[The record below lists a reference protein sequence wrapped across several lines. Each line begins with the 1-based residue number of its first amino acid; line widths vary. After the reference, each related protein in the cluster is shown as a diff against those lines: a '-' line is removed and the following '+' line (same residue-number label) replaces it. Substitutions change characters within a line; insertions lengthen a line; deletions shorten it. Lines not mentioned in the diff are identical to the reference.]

1 MNGERLIMNVF
12 KNFTAAIFLLG
23 LLFCSAY
30 SAYSQT
36 TTPATLTKAERKQI
50 VDYLK
55 STRDKVLKNNEGLSE
70 AQLNFKAAP
79 DKWSVREVTQHL
91 ALAENFLFEMITN
104 QVMKTPET
112 PEKHA
117 AVTGMEAKIIQNV
130 PDRTSKFKAP
140 EPIVPSDS
148 RVPGNAAETF
158 KTRRN
163 NTIKFIKNTKENLRA
178 HFMDTPGMGPADAWQ
193 WFFFIA
199 AHSERHNKQI
209 EEVKANPNFPKK

>member
-1 MNGERLIMNVF
+1 MKRLSFLIFAVLF
-12 KNFTAAIFLLG
+12 FTFAVNAQN
-23 LLFCSAY
+23 A
-30 SAYSQT
+30 
-36 TTPATLTKAERKQI
+36 PAPTTLTKAERPQI
-50 VDYLK
+50 IDYLK
-55 STRDKVLKNNEGLSE
+55 SSRDKVLKNNEGLSE
-70 AQLNFKAAP
+70 AQLNFKPGP
-79 DKWSVREVTQHL
+79 DRWSVREVTQHL
-91 ALAENFLFEMITN
+91 ALAENFLFDLIMN

-112 PEKHA
+112 PEKSADA
-117 AVTGMEAKIIQNV
+117 AGKESKIMQVI

-148 RVPGNAAETF
+148 RVPGNAADTF

-163 NTIKFIKNTKENLRA
+163 NTIKFIKETKENLRA

-209 EEVKANPNFPKK
+209 EEVKADPNFPKK

>member
-1 MNGERLIMNVF
+1 MKRLSLLI
-12 KNFTAAIFLLG
+12 FTG
-23 LLFCSAY
+23 LFFTFAVNAQNTSAP
-30 SAYSQT
+30 T
-36 TTPATLTKAERKQI
+36 TLTKAERQQI
-50 VDYLK
+50 IDYLK

-70 AQLNFKAAP
+70 AQLNFKSAP
-79 DKWSVREVTQHL
+79 DRWSVREVTQHL
-91 ALAENFLFEMITN
+91 ALAENFLFDLIMN

-112 PEKHA
+112 PEKSADA
-117 AVTGMEAKIIQNV
+117 AGKELKIMQVI

-148 RVPGNAAETF
+148 RVPGSAAATF
-158 KTRRN
+158 KERRD
-163 NTIKFIKNTKENLRA
+163 NTIKFLKETKENLRV

-209 EEVKANPNFPKK
+209 EEVKADPNFPKK

>member
-1 MNGERLIMNVF
+1 MVRGEFMKLF
-12 KNFTAAIFLLG
+12 KNFLTFLFALNIVFGAALI
-23 LLFCSAY
+23 AN
-30 SAYSQT
+30 AQAT
-36 TTPATLTKAERKQI
+36 QPTTLTKAERKQI
-50 VDYLK
+50 IDYLK
-55 STRDKVLKNNEGLSE
+55 STRDRVLKNNKGLSE

-79 DKWSVREVTQHL
+79 DRWSVREVTQHL
-91 ALAENFLFEMITN
+91 ALAEDFLFGMITN

-112 PEKHA
+112 PEKRI
-117 AVTGMEAKIIQNV
+117 AVAGMEEKIIKNV

-140 EPIVPSDS
+140 EPIVPSDT
-148 RVPGNAAETF
+148 RVPGDAAETF

-209 EEVKANPNFPKK
+209 EEVIANPNFPKK